1 MATDWEEMRMSLR
14 TPNTLRLQRLAAI
27 SDLMDSLHGAL
38 SGVRTCPVC
47 KVTAHLGGGS
57 RQVCPYC
64 GSFYN
69 AAAHDGAL
77 EASPSLRAATLP
89 NIEGDRPI
97 VGGVGHYINRFGNFI
112 FHDHPAN
119 GRRGSM
125 DSNFS
130 PLVTHV
136 DANATLAHAHR
147 RRQQVKHSK
156 DKKAAKNSEEQSSAD
171 AAATATSSGSSVPD
185 IASFP
190 PINPGTASS
199 VRSSPL
205 SRGPSRPPSVRS
217 RAARSAE
224 RAVSSTSSLRG
235 KEVLRPNYPAL
246 TINRGTFLEDVKK
259 AHETKQYG
267 DMKKFYFETFESYAN
282 ICATFKRSPDMDGAQ
297 ADDHGLKTELLYSV
311 HDSIREMPSVVHKN
325 FLKGVINSMLQEKPN
340 LFSKDKVR
348 ALFVILQSPVFL
360 TQSSYTVLAHV
371 LRSIIELDNGDH
383 QLLVCWFRTLEVARF
398 RFIVSF
404 ITQFLTVRQFPP
416 LDRSL
421 PPLNKSRWWIPTAT
435 RVLAIL
441 YASNSSIQPPL
452 ISYTEFYNDALDH
465 LDLIQE
471 YRSWQM
477 PEKYDTFSYCQ
488 YPFMLS
494 IVAKRHILTKD
505 AEQQMILTARRS
517 LVAKVSRHQAPQID
531 IFFLNI
537 NVRRSHLVEDSLN
550 EITAKKADLK
560 KKLKVTFEGEPGLD
574 MGGLTKEW
582 FILLIKQIF
591 KPENKMFVYHPSKRL
606 YWFSLGQLGN
616 QRHYNLIGV
625 LMGIAVYN
633 SIILD
638 IHFPSICYK
647 KLLSPPVVPTMQAL
661 PVGIASNPTLED
673 FREIMPEVSHGLS
686 ELLKYEG
693 DVEEDMCLTFQVSLE
708 EYGEPRTFNL
718 KESGDK
724 IPVTNENRHEFVS
737 LYLDWILNTA
747 VYEQFQAF
755 YLGFH
760 TVCASN
766 ALIML
771 RPEEVEMLVCGSPTI
786 DLEELRKVT
795 EYDGYSRDSQTIKW
809 FWEILGDMSVAQ
821 QKQLLLFTTGSDRI
835 PVGGMGEMAF
845 KISCWKGYTH
855 MLPQAHTCFNQ
866 LVLPPYPS
874 KKMLYDKLMIAISNS
889 EGFGLE

>member
-1 MATDWEEMRMSLR
+1 MATDWEAMRQGLR
-14 TPNTLRLQRLAAI
+14 TPNTQRLQRLAAI

-38 SGVRTCPVC
+38 SGVRTCPEC
-47 KVTAHLGGGS
+47 KVTAHLGNDS

-64 GSFYN
+64 GAFYN
-69 AAAHDGAL
+69 SSAHGTSVPSTAALQSSG
-77 EASPSLRAATLP
+77 LP
-89 NIEGDRPI
+89 DI
-97 VGGVGHYINRFGNFI
+97 VSGLGNYVNRFGNFI
-112 FHDHPAN
+112 FHDRAPQR
-119 GRRGSM
+119 RRGSM

-130 PLVTHV
+130 PAVAHV
-136 DANATLAHAHR
+136 DSNASLVQAHR
-147 RRQQVKHSK
+147 RRQQVRNLIEKEGRK
-156 DKKAAKNSEEQSSAD
+156 EER
-171 AAATATSSGSSVPD
+171 TSSDSEANTETPTHRVNNSNSDPD
-185 IASFP
+185 TASFP
-190 PINPGTASS
+190 PINSGRLTATSSRSIPGLRGQGQSRPGS
-199 VRSSPL
+199 VRA
-205 SRGPSRPPSVRS
+205 RV
-217 RAARSAE
+217 ARSAE
-224 RAVSSTSSLRG
+224 RAVSSTSSLRD
-235 KEVLRPNYPAL
+235 KDVLRPNYPAL
-246 TINRGTFLEDVKK
+246 TIKRETFLEEVKK
-259 AHETKQYG
+259 ASETKQYG

-282 ICATFKRSPDMDGAQ
+282 ICATFKRNPDLDGAQ
-297 ADDHGLKTELLYSV
+297 SDDHGLKTELMYSV
-311 HDSIREMPSVVHKN
+311 NDSIREMPSVVHKS
-325 FLKGVINSMLQEKPN
+325 FLKGVINSMLQENPS

-348 ALFVILQSPVFL
+348 ALFIILQNPVFL

-371 LRSIIELDNGDH
+371 LRSIIELENGDH

-441 YASNSSIQPPL
+441 YASNSAAQPPL

-477 PEKYDTFSYCQ
+477 PGRFDTFSYCQ

-517 LVAKVSRHQAPQID
+517 LVAKVSRHQPPQID

-537 NVRRSHLVEDSLN
+537 NVRRNHLVEDSLN
-550 EITAKKADLK
+550 EITAKKMDLK

-606 YWFSLGQLGN
+606 YWFSLGQQGN

-647 KLLSPPVVPTMQAL
+647 KLLSPPVVPTMQAV
-661 PVGIASNPTLED
+661 PVGIASNPTLDD

-718 KESGDK
+718 KENGEK
-724 IPVTNENRHEFVS
+724 ISVTNENRQEFVS

-747 VYEQFQAF
+747 IYEQFQAF

-786 DLEELRKVT
+786 DLDELRKVT
-795 EYDGYSRDSQTIKW
+795 EYDGYSRDSPTIK
-809 FWEILGDMSVAQ
+809 
-821 QKQLLLFTTGSDRI
+821 
-835 PVGGMGEMAF
+835 
-845 KISCWKGYTH
+845 
-855 MLPQAHTCFNQ
+855 
-866 LVLPPYPS
+866 
-874 KKMLYDKLMIAISNS
+874 
-889 EGFGLE
+889 